1 MPQRKPLTDLQNGCF
16 ARQKVQRTYGKKGKA
31 STALVSKDFFT
42 MAREIEVGV
51 SRLGLSDDRD
61 QDDKENKGSVK
72 PVEETVERVE
82 PTRTSTPD
90 HQAIKAFLKTYSS
103 RPVLSFRAYGKT
115 IDEKCK
121 VKKIG
126 EGTFSSVFALT
137 WKADTGSHNSGSQTS
152 IIKLMPILLPSQV
165 WSEGM
170 TELSELENE
179 VRTLKLMD
187 PIHGFTHYRD
197 VMIVKGSWPDN
208 FLKAFRHYKA
218 THKVNGQAEDPEE
231 LFDRTQHYALIEM
244 GDAGKELCKIDRPS
258 IFQIYDI
265 FWSTCI
271 HLAYAE
277 AQIHFEHRDMHV
289 SNICIKPAD
298 PAIDRIDVARETVTD
313 MKERPD
319 TILGMTSI
327 AITIIDC
334 TYSRLTLPPEDD
346 PNRGYIFRPIEAEY
360 KYEELRDRIAKK
372 EIPMKTL
379 KEFEEAMQDLTYAK
393 AGKCIEDNHMI
404 AIYEGQQYHP
414 VTGATLQDCEH
425 HVPKTNVCWL
435 GYLITCLLRRAGK
448 TENTKYVA
456 GSNTIA
462 KEVQE
467 DIRNKLIMLRDCVS
481 EGNIKRMPK
490 SAEDVV
496 RIGLENGWLGMAELE
511 AFKARLQEDSEQK

>member
-31 STALVSKDFFT
+31 SAALVSKDFFI
-42 MAREIEVGV
+42 MAEEIVQGV

-61 QDDKENKGSVK
+61 QDDKENHRSTRL
-72 PVEETVERVE
+72 VEETVAKVE
-82 PTRTSTPD
+82 SSRKSTPD
-90 HQAIKAFLKTYSS
+90 DEAITTFLKTYSS

-137 WKADTGSHNSGSQTS
+137 WKADADSHDSGNQTS
-152 IIKLMPILLPSQV
+152 IIKLMPIVLPSQV

-197 VMIVKGSWPDN
+197 VMIVKGNWPDN
-208 FLKAFRHYKA
+208 FLRAFRLYKA
-218 THKVNGQAEDPEE
+218 THKANGQADDPEE
-231 LFDRTQHYALIEM
+231 VFDKTQHYALIEM

-258 IFQIYDI
+258 VFQIYDI

-277 AQIHFEHRDMHV
+277 TQIHFEHRDMHV
-289 SNICIKPAD
+289 SNICIKPAN
-298 PAIDRIDVARETVTD
+298 PGIDRIDVARETVTD

-319 TILGMTSI
+319 TILGMTNI

-334 TYSRLTLPPEDD
+334 TYSRLTLPPQDD
-346 PNRGYIFRPIEAEY
+346 PNRGYIFRSIESEY

-372 EIPMKTL
+372 EVPMKTI
-379 KEFEEAMQDLTYAK
+379 KEFEEAMQDLAYAK
-393 AGKCIEDNHMI
+393 ASKCIDDNHMI
-404 AIYEGQQYHP
+404 AVYEGQQYHP
-414 VTGATLQDCEH
+414 VTGATLKDCAH

-435 GYLITCLLRRAGK
+435 GYLITCLLQRAGK
-448 TENTKYVA
+448 TERTKYVA
-456 GSNTIA
+456 ESNTVA
-462 KEVQE
+462 KEFQE
-467 DIRNKLIMLRDCVS
+467 DIRKKLVQLKECVS
-481 EGNIKRMPK
+481 EGDVKKMLK

-496 RIGLENGWLGMAELE
+496 RIGLENGWLGKAELE